1 MRLTKNP
8 RTSAVLTLAA
18 IAAIGALAAWLIRSA
33 REIPHGGRPPDGPGV
48 AMSVGDPQEA
58 LSDVWDYTNWSLMK
72 VLRWDE
78 GETTCVAFSP
88 DGRLLAAGGGDLTF
102 RTGDASS
109 TEPIEPGAVQLWD
122 IKTGERTLAIRDS
135 RNRPTL
141 LLFSPQGERLA
152 VRSRRTT
159 RIYRVTDGKL
169 LRSIPTVGSP
179 AITLKRQNRVLAATF
194 EPPVRGSP
202 TERTWTSPVSD
213 AGDDWASIPAVQLSY
228 GNGILSIFG
237 KSEDASRFA
246 RLSRVAGD
254 DSPVF
259 PAGNDVW
266 DLTERPIYWQPIQ
279 IPKGDTLRS
288 VELSPDCRFVVA
300 VLAEKGIAVRG
311 TLNGVATTFR
321 PHERTAASALSP
333 DGRLMATVGV
343 NEPVKLWRSGS
354 ATTYHPSVDQ
364 FLLITR

>member
-1 MRLTKNP
+1 MRLTKNC
-8 RTSAVLTLAA
+8 RTSAVLTVAR
-18 IAAIGALAAWLIRSA
+18 IAAIGALGAWFVRSSWEDP
-33 REIPHGGRPPDGPGV
+33 RGGRVPTEPV
-48 AMSVGDPQEA
+48 ARIPVDDPQEA
-58 LSDVWDYTNWSLMK
+58 QSDFLDYTNWSLTK
-72 VLRWDE
+72 VLRWDK
-78 GETTCVAFSP
+78 GEPTCVAFSP
-88 DGRLLAAGGGDLTF
+88 DGRLVAAGGGDLTF

-122 IKTGERTLAIRDS
+122 ILSGERTLAIRDS

-141 LLFSPQGERLA
+141 LLFSPQGESLA

-179 AITLKRQNRVLAATF
+179 TITLKRQNCVLAAIF

-202 TERTWTSPVSD
+202 TERATTSPVAD
-213 AGDDWASIPAVQLSY
+213 AADDWASIPAVQLSY
-228 GNGILSIFG
+228 GDGGLSIFG
-237 KSEDASRFA
+237 NSEDASRFA

-254 DSPVF
+254 DSHVF

-266 DLTERPIYWQPIQ
+266 DLKERPIYWQPIQ
-279 IPKGDTLRS
+279 VPKGDALRS
-288 VELSPDCRFVVA
+288 VELSPDGRFVVA

-311 TLNGVATTFR
+311 ALNGVAITFR
-321 PHERTAASALSP
+321 PHERTVGSALSP

-343 NEPVKLWRSGS
+343 NGPVKLWSCGP
-354 ATTYHPSVDQ
+354 ATTQRPGQ
-364 FLLITR
+364 